1 MGKRLVQGV
10 LLAAIFLLLPVSVA
24 GIWVRQELANQ
35 EAYVA
40 SVRDLPAHPAV
51 QDAIAQAVGDRVEA
65 RISGSWE
72 AFVTSTVDNALLQ
85 RQLIALNVTPRRFI
99 EDQTR
104 ALLRQPGVTSVWSAV
119 NRAAHPVI
127 RDVLL
132 GNDTAAIAGGDG
144 DIRLNLGPIYEALV
158 QSLASQG
165 IDVTR
170 VLPAQLDDLS
180 LTIYDSP
187 SLQQTQRVARLI
199 DRWALPSVAI
209 AAVLA
214 ALVVVVSARKA
225 LAGSVIGL
233 TVVLSMA
240 GSLVGATVA
249 IRFGLDRN
257 LTPVQRDAARAIV
270 REVTASLR
278 ERALVVGIAGA
289 VVMVVCLVVQML
301 SRRETRPVARV
312 HSTR

>member
-10 LLAAIFLLLPVSVA
+10 LLVAIFLLLPMSLT
-24 GIWVRQELANQ
+24 GIWVRQELADQ

-40 SVRDLPAHPAV
+40 SVRDLPANPAV

-65 RISGSWE
+65 RVSQTWG
-72 AFVTSTVDNALLQ
+72 AFVTSTVDNAPLQ

-99 EDQTR
+99 EDQTK
-104 ALLRQPGVTSVWSAV
+104 ALLRQPQITSVWSAV

-132 GNDTAAIAGGDG
+132 GNDAAAIAGGDG

-158 QSLASQG
+158 TSLAAQG

-170 VLPAQLDDLS
+170 VLPAHLDDLS

-209 AAVLA
+209 GSVLA
-214 ALVVVVSARKA
+214 VLVVVISARKA
-225 LAGSVIGL
+225 LAGAVVGL

-240 GSLVGATVA
+240 ASLVGATVA

-270 REVTASLR
+270 QEVTASLR
-278 ERALVVGIAGA
+278 EWALVVGVAGA
-289 VVMVVCLVVQML
+289 VVMVVCLGGQML
-301 SRRETRPVARV
+301 SHKETRPVPRSRALR
-312 HSTR
+312 